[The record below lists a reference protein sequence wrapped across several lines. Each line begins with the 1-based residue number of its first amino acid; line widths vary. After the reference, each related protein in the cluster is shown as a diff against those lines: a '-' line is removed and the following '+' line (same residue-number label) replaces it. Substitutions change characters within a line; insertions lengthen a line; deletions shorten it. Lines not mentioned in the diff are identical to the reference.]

1 MTHITEARV
10 IGNHAEMGGSAR
22 AVSRIPLTVRD
33 ILRAGVH
40 RRLGRR
46 EMVAAQSA
54 WDSEGGAI
62 GEGELWPQRPRG
74 PRTSWSWSLTH
85 LSSEP

>member
-22 AVSRIPLTVRD
+22 AVSRMPLTVRD
-33 ILRAGVH
+33 ILSAGVR

-46 EMVAAQSA
+46 EMVAAQGA
-54 WDSEGGAI
+54 WVSEGGAI
-62 GEGELWPQRPRG
+62 GEGESWPSGREGRAPRG
-74 PRTSWSWSLTH
+74 LGR
-85 LSSEP
+85 